1 MITTT
6 FSNHILNK
14 LFAQS
19 TSNPAW
25 PSTNCYLGLSVGET
39 APTTDGD
46 NFIEPSRTIGGTS
59 DPSGY
64 KRIDI
69 KSFMS
74 TATEQSITNNTEIHF
89 LEAQSDW
96 GVAKYFGIF
105 ATEFTDTPVFWGA
118 INEEED
124 GTITG
129 ATIRA
134 GSVAIIPAGQLTVT
148 LE

>member
-6 FSNHILNK
+6 FSNYILNK

-19 TSNPAW
+19 ASEPSW
-25 PSTNCYLGLSVGET
+25 PNNSCYLGLSTTEPT
-39 APTTDGD
+39 ATGG
-46 NFIEPSRTIGGTS
+46 NFTEPQKTIGETS

-64 KRIDI
+64 KRVDI

-74 TATEQSITNNTEIHF
+74 TATGQSITNHTEIHF
-89 LEAQSDW
+89 LEAQSYW
-96 GVAKYFGIF
+96 GVAKYFGV
-105 ATEFTDTPVFWGA
+105 FTSASANTPIFWGA

-124 GTITG
+124 GTVTG
-129 ATIRA
+129 ATINA

-148 LE
+148 LK